1 MIPIEPRSYGAMGA
15 DSAIVIGG
23 GFFGSMI
30 AVHLRASGV
39 SRVTLC
45 EREPRLLARASYSN
59 QARVHSG
66 CHYPR
71 AFLTAYRSR
80 TNLPRF
86 AREFAPALKRDFTC
100 VYAIAARRSKV
111 MATQFER
118 FMHDIGA
125 RYERTASGYRGLF
138 DPRLVSASYI
148 VDEYAFDAARL
159 RDLLGVQL
167 ARAGVD
173 VRLGTEA
180 LRVSPEGPIIRVE
193 TRNAGRMEIL
203 EAALVINCTYARTN
217 WTVRQSSSVSG
228 LKHELAEIALMEVP
242 QELRDIGIT
251 VMDGPFFSCM
261 PFPAEQCHSLTHVRY
276 TPHGNVADT
285 DGVLDPLRLLEEP
298 CTSRAE
304 SMLADAA
311 RFVPA
316 LRRSRHR
323 KSLFEVKT
331 VLLHHEVDDGRPI
344 LLRRDF
350 AHPGVLSVLGGK
362 LDNVY
367 DALAELDRLLGIQRA
382 RAETEAA

>member
-1 MIPIEPRSYGAMGA
+1 MTPIEPRSYGGAGA

-30 AVHLRASGV
+30 AAHLRASGV

-45 EREPRLLARASYSN
+45 ERESRLLARASYSN

-71 AFLTAYRSR
+71 AFVTAYRSR
-80 TNLPRF
+80 SNLPRF
-86 AREFAPALKRDFTC
+86 SREFAAALKRDFTC

-111 MATQFER
+111 RAAQFER

-125 RYERTASGYRGLF
+125 RYERAASGYRGLF
-138 DPRLVSASYI
+138 DPRLVAAAYI

-159 RDLLGVQL
+159 RDLLG
-167 ARAGVD
+167 ARLTGAGVD

-180 LRVSPEGPIIRVE
+180 VRVQPDGPIVRVE
-193 TRNAGRMEIL
+193 TRNAARTEML

-217 WTVRQSSSVSG
+217 WTVRGSSSMSG
-228 LKHELAEIALMEVP
+228 IKHELAEIALMEVP
-242 QELRDIGIT
+242 QELQDVGIT

-261 PFPAEQCHSLTHVRY
+261 PFPAEQCHSLSHVRY
-276 TPHGNVADT
+276 TPHGSVCDT
-285 DGVLDPLRLLEEP
+285 DGTLDPLTLVERP
-298 CTSRAE
+298 CASRAQR
-304 SMLADAA
+304 MLADAA

-323 KSLFEVKT
+323 GSLFEVKT

-350 AHPGVLSVLGGK
+350 AHPAVLSILGGK

-367 DALAELDRLLGIQRA
+367 DVLAELDRLLGVREVRA
-382 RAETEAA
+382 ATAAA

>member
-1 MIPIEPRSYGAMGA
+1 MTLIEPHSHGISGA
-15 DSAIVIGG
+15 DSAVVIGG
-23 GFFGSMI
+23 GFFGCMI
-30 AVHLRASGV
+30 AAHLRASGV
-39 SRVTLC
+39 PRVTLC

-71 AFLTAYRSR
+71 AFLTAYRSHM
-80 TNLPRF
+80 NLQRF
-86 AREFAPALKRDFTC
+86 CREFAPALKRDFTC

-111 MATQFER
+111 RATQFER

-125 RYERTASGYRGLF
+125 RYERAPSGYRGLF
-138 DPRLVSASYI
+138 DPRLVAAAYV

-159 RDLLGVQL
+159 RDIFGALL
-167 ARAGVD
+167 ARAAVN

-180 LRVSPEGPIIRVE
+180 LRVQPEGRTVRVE
-193 TRNAGRMEIL
+193 VRNATRSESL

-217 WTVRQSSSVSG
+217 WTVRESSSMSR
-228 LKHELAEIALMEVP
+228 LKHEIAEIALMEVP
-242 QELRDIGIT
+242 RELEDVGVT

-261 PFPAEQCHSLTHVRY
+261 PFPAEQCHSLSHVRY
-276 TPHGNVADT
+276 TPHGNVCDT
-285 DGVLDPLRLLEEP
+285 DGALDPLLLLAER
-298 CTSRAE
+298 RAVRAA

-311 RFVPA
+311 RFVPV
-316 LRRSRHR
+316 LRQSRHR

-350 AHPGVLSVLGGK
+350 AHPAVLSVLGGK

-367 DALAELDRLLGIQRA
+367 DVLAELDRVLGIQGA
-382 RAETEAA
+382 RAATEAA

>member
-1 MIPIEPRSYGAMGA
+1 MIPIEPLASGAMSA
-15 DSAIVIGG
+15 DSAVVIGG
-23 GFFGSMI
+23 GFFGCMI
-30 AVHLRASGV
+30 AAHLRESGV

-45 EREPRLLARASYSN
+45 EREPRLLARASFAN

-86 AREFAPALKRDFTC
+86 SREFAAALKRDFTC

-111 MATQFER
+111 RAAQFER

-125 RYERTASGYRGLF
+125 RYERAASGYRGLF
-138 DPRLVSASYI
+138 DQRLVAAAYI

-159 RDLLGVQL
+159 REILAAQL
-167 ARAGVD
+167 ARATVD
-173 VRLGTEA
+173 VRLATEA
-180 LRVSPEGPIIRVE
+180 VRVVPEGRTVRVE
-193 TRNAGRMEIL
+193 TRNAARSETL

-217 WTVRQSSSVSG
+217 WTVRQSSSVSA
-228 LKHELAEIALMEVP
+228 LKHELAEIALVEVP
-242 QELRDIGIT
+242 QEMQDVGIT

-261 PFPAEQCHSLTHVRY
+261 PFPAEQSHSLSHVRY
-276 TPHGNVADT
+276 TPHDSVCDI
-285 DGVLDPLRLLEEP
+285 DGALDPLRLIEEP
-298 CTSRAE
+298 RASRAP
-304 SMLADAA
+304 SMVADAA
-311 RFVPA
+311 RFVPV
-316 LRRSRHR
+316 LRQSRHR
-323 KSLFEVKT
+323 RSLFEVKT

-350 AHPGVLSVLGGK
+350 AHPAVLSVLGGK

-367 DALAELDRLLGIQRA
+367 DVLAELDRLLGIQGVRA
-382 RAETEAA
+382 ATEAA

>member
-1 MIPIEPRSYGAMGA
+1 MIPIEPRPYNDTSA
-15 DSAIVIGG
+15 DSAVVIGG

-30 AVHLRASGV
+30 AVHLRAIGV
-39 SRVTLC
+39 SQVTLC
-45 EREPRLLARASYSN
+45 ERELRLLARASYSN
-59 QARVHSG
+59 QARAHSG

-80 TNLPRF
+80 ANLPQF
-86 AREFAPALKRDFTC
+86 AREFGPALKRDFTC

-111 MATQFER
+111 RAAQFER

-125 RYERTASGYRGLF
+125 RYEHAASGYRGLF
-138 DPRLVSASYI
+138 DPRLVAAAYI

-159 RDLLGVQL
+159 RDMLGAQL

-180 LRVSPEGPIIRVE
+180 VRVMPEGPTVRVE
-193 TRNAGRMEIL
+193 VRSAARNETLQADL
-203 EAALVINCTYARTN
+203 AINCTYARTN
-217 WTVRQSSSVSG
+217 WTVRESSSVSG
-228 LKHELAEIALMEVP
+228 LKHELAEIALVEVP
-242 QELRDIGIT
+242 EELGDVGIT

-261 PFPAEQCHSLTHVRY
+261 PFPAEQCHSLSHVRY
-276 TPHGNVADT
+276 TPHGSLSDT
-285 DGVLDPLRLLEEP
+285 DGALDPLRLLEEP
-298 CTSRAE
+298 CISRAD

-311 RFVPA
+311 RFVPV

-331 VLLHHEVDDGRPI
+331 VLLRHEVDDGRPI

-367 DALAELDRLLGIQRA
+367 DVLAELDRLLGIQGA
-382 RAETEAA
+382 RAATEAA

>member
-1 MIPIEPRSYGAMGA
+1 MIHVEPRSYGGARA

-86 AREFAPALKRDFTC
+86 SREFAPALKRDFTC

-111 MATQFER
+111 RAAQFER
-118 FMHDIGA
+118 FMDDIGV
-125 RYERTASGYRGLF
+125 RYELAASGYRGLL
-138 DPRLVSASYI
+138 DPRLIAAAYV

-159 RDLLGVQL
+159 RDILGAQL

-180 LRVSPEGPIIRVE
+180 VRVSPEGQSVRVE
-193 TRNAGRMEIL
+193 TRNASRNETF
-203 EAALVINCTYARTN
+203 EAALAINCTYARTN

-228 LKHELAEIALMEVP
+228 LKHELAEIALVEVP
-242 QELRDIGIT
+242 RELEDIGIT

-261 PFPAEQCHSLTHVRY
+261 PFPAEQCHSLSHVRY
-276 TPHGNVADT
+276 TPHGSVCDT
-285 DGVLDPLRLLEEP
+285 DGARDPLAFLDVP
-298 CTSRAE
+298 CASRAQ

-311 RFVPA
+311 RFVPL

-323 KSLFEVKT
+323 RSLFEVKT

-367 DALAELDRLLGIQRA
+367 DVLAELDRLLGLQGA
-382 RAETEAA
+382 RAATEAA

>member
-1 MIPIEPRSYGAMGA
+1 MTHAEPRSYGIPGTN
-15 DSAIVIGG
+15 SAVVIGG
-23 GFFGSMI
+23 GFFGCMI

-39 SRVTLC
+39 PRVTLC

-71 AFLTAYRSR
+71 SFLTAYRSHV
-80 TNLPRF
+80 NFQRF
-86 AREFAPALKRDFTC
+86 SSEFAPALNRDFTC

-111 MATQFER
+111 RATEFER

-125 RYERTASGYRGLF
+125 RYERAASGYRGLF
-138 DPRLVSASYI
+138 DPRLVAAAYI
-148 VDEYAFDAARL
+148 VDEYAFDASKL
-159 RDLLGVQL
+159 REILGAQL
-167 ARAGVD
+167 ARASVD

-180 LRVSPEGPIIRVE
+180 LRVRPEGERVRVE
-193 TRNAGRMEIL
+193 VSSATRSETL
-203 EAALVINCTYARTN
+203 EATMVINCTYARTN
-217 WTVRQSSSVSG
+217 WTVRESSSMSR
-228 LKHELAEIALMEVP
+228 LKHEIAEIALMEVP
-242 QELRDIGIT
+242 RELEDVGIT

-261 PFPAEQCHSLTHVRY
+261 PFPAEQCHSLSHVRY
-276 TPHGNVADT
+276 TPHGNICDP
-285 DGVLDPLRLLEEP
+285 DGALDPLLRLLEP
-298 CTSRAE
+298 STSRAA

-311 RFVPA
+311 RFVPV
-316 LRRSRHR
+316 LRQSRHR

-350 AHPGVLSVLGGK
+350 AHPAVLSVLGGK

-367 DALAELDRLLGIQRA
+367 DVLAELDRVLGIQGA
-382 RAETEAA
+382 RAATEAA

>member
-1 MIPIEPRSYGAMGA
+1 MIPIEPHSYGVPGA

-23 GFFGSMI
+23 GFFGCMI
-30 AVHLRASGV
+30 AMHLRANGV

-45 EREPRLLARASYSN
+45 ELEPRLLARASYSN

-71 AFLTAYRSR
+71 AFLTAYRSHV
-80 TNLPRF
+80 NLQRF
-86 AREFAPALKRDFTC
+86 SREFASALKRDFTC

-111 MATQFER
+111 RASQFER

-125 RYERTASGYRGLF
+125 RYERAASGYRGLF
-138 DPRLVSASYI
+138 DPRLVAAAYI

-159 RDLLGVQL
+159 RDIFGAQL
-167 ARAGVD
+167 ARAAVE

-180 LRVSPEGPIIRVE
+180 LRVLPEGRIVRVE
-193 TRNAGRMEIL
+193 VRNAARTETL
-203 EAALVINCTYARTN
+203 EATLVINCTYARTN
-217 WTVRQSSSVSG
+217 WTVRESSGMSS
-228 LKHELAEIALMEVP
+228 LKHEIAEIALMEVP
-242 QELRDIGIT
+242 QELEDVGIT

-261 PFPAEQCHSLTHVRY
+261 PFPAEQCHSLSHVRY
-276 TPHGNVADT
+276 TPHGSVCDT
-285 DGVLDPLRLLEEP
+285 DGALDPLLLLAEP
-298 CTSRAE
+298 SASRAD

-311 RFVPA
+311 RFVPV
-316 LRRSRHR
+316 LRQSRHR

-331 VLLHHEVDDGRPI
+331 VLVHHEVDDGRPI

-350 AHPGVLSVLGGK
+350 AHPAVLSVLGGK

-367 DALAELDRLLGIQRA
+367 DVLAELDRLLGIQAA
-382 RAETEAA
+382 RAATEAA

>member
-1 MIPIEPRSYGAMGA
+1 MIPIEPGFHGARA

-39 SRVTLC
+39 SHVTLC

-86 AREFAPALKRDFTC
+86 SREFGAALKRDFTC

-111 MATQFER
+111 RAAQFER

-125 RYERTASGYRGLF
+125 RYERAASGYRGLF
-138 DPRLVSASYI
+138 DPRVVAAAYI

-159 RDLLGVQL
+159 RDILGALLT
-167 ARAGVD
+167 RAGVD

-180 LRVSPEGPIIRVE
+180 LRVLPEGQIVRVE
-193 TRNAGRMEIL
+193 TRNAARTETL
-203 EAALVINCTYARTN
+203 EATLVINCTYARTN

-228 LKHELAEIALMEVP
+228 LKHELAEIALVDVP
-242 QELRDIGIT
+242 AELQDVGVT

-261 PFPAEQCHSLTHVRY
+261 PFPAEQCHSLSHVRY
-276 TPHGNVADT
+276 TPHGSVCDP
-285 DGVLDPLRLLEEP
+285 DGAVDPLLLLDER
-298 CTSRAE
+298 CLSRAD

-323 KSLFEVKT
+323 SSLFEVKT

-362 LDNVY
+362 LDNIY
-367 DALAELDRLLGIQRA
+367 DVLAELDRLLGIQGSRA
-382 RAETEAA
+382 ATEAA

>member
-1 MIPIEPRSYGAMGA
+1 MTPVELRSHGSPAA
-15 DSAIVIGG
+15 SSVVVIGG
-23 GFFGSMI
+23 GFFGCMI
-30 AVHLRASGV
+30 ALHLRARGV
-39 SRVTLC
+39 PRVTLC
-45 EREPRLLARASYSN
+45 ELEPRLLARASYSN

-71 AFLTAYRSR
+71 AFVTAYRSR
-80 TNLPRF
+80 ANLQRF
-86 AREFAPALKRDFTC
+86 SREFAAALKRDFTC

-118 FMHDIGA
+118 FMQDIGA
-125 RYERTASGYRGLF
+125 RYEQAASGYRGLF
-138 DPRLVSASYI
+138 DPRLVAAAYI
-148 VDEYAFDAARL
+148 VDEYAFDAAKL
-159 RDLLGVQL
+159 RDIFGVQL
-167 ARAGVD
+167 ARAAVD

-180 LRVSPEGPIIRVE
+180 LRVLPDGQVVRVDI
-193 TRNAGRMEIL
+193 RNATRTESL

-217 WTVRQSSSVSG
+217 WTVRQSSSMSR
-228 LKHELAEIALMEVP
+228 LKHEIAEIALMEVP
-242 QELRDIGIT
+242 QEMTDVGIT

-276 TPHGNVADT
+276 TPHGSVCDT
-285 DGVLDPLRLLEEP
+285 DGAMDPSLLLSEP
-298 CTSRAE
+298 YASRAAN
-304 SMLADAA
+304 MLADAA
-311 RFVPA
+311 RFVPV

-367 DALAELDRLLGIQRA
+367 DVLAELDRLLETQTVRA
-382 RAETEAA
+382 ATEAA

>member
-1 MIPIEPRSYGAMGA
+1 MIPIEPFAHGAINA
-15 DSAIVIGG
+15 DSAVVIGG
-23 GFFGSMI
+23 GFFGCMI
-30 AVHLRASGV
+30 AVHLRACGV

-45 EREPRLLARASYSN
+45 EREPLLLARASYSN

-71 AFLTAYRSR
+71 AFLTAHRSR
-80 TNLPRF
+80 ANLPRF
-86 AREFAPALKRDFTC
+86 SREFASALKRDFTC

-111 MATQFER
+111 RAPQFER
-118 FMHDIGA
+118 FMDDIGA
-125 RYERTASGYRGLF
+125 TYEQAASGYWGLF
-138 DPRLVSASYI
+138 DPRLVAAAYV

-159 RDLLGVQL
+159 RDILAVQL

-180 LRVSPEGPIIRVE
+180 LRVLPEGQIVRVE
-193 TRNAGRMEIL
+193 ARNADRTEML

-228 LKHELAEIALMEVP
+228 LKHELAEIALVEVP
-242 QELRDIGIT
+242 EELVEVGIT

-261 PFPAEQCHSLTHVRY
+261 PFPAEGCHSLTHVRY
-276 TPHGNVADT
+276 TPHGSASDT
-285 DGVLDPLRLLEEP
+285 DGTLDPLQLFGEP
-298 CTSRAE
+298 RA
-304 SMLADAA
+304 SLAANMLADAA
-311 RFVPA
+311 RFVPV
-316 LRRSRHR
+316 LRQSRHR

-367 DALAELDRLLGIQRA
+367 DVLTELDRLLEARTA
-382 RAETEAA
+382 RAASVAA

>member
-1 MIPIEPRSYGAMGA
+1 MTPIEPRSYGGAGA

-30 AVHLRASGV
+30 AAHLRASGV

-45 EREPRLLARASYSN
+45 ERESRLLARASYSN

-71 AFLTAYRSR
+71 AFVTAYRSR
-80 TNLPRF
+80 SNLPRF
-86 AREFAPALKRDFTC
+86 SREFAAALKRDFTC

-111 MATQFER
+111 RAAQFER

-125 RYERTASGYRGLF
+125 RYERAASGYRGLF
-138 DPRLVSASYI
+138 DPRLVAAAYI

-159 RDLLGVQL
+159 RDLLG
-167 ARAGVD
+167 ARLTGAGVD

-180 LRVSPEGPIIRVE
+180 VRVQPDGPIVRVE
-193 TRNAGRMEIL
+193 TRNAARTEML

-217 WTVRQSSSVSG
+217 WTVRGSSSMSG
-228 LKHELAEIALMEVP
+228 IKHELAEIALMEVP
-242 QELRDIGIT
+242 QELQDVGIT

-261 PFPAEQCHSLTHVRY
+261 PFPAEQCHSLSHVRY
-276 TPHGNVADT
+276 TPHGSVCDT
-285 DGVLDPLRLLEEP
+285 DGTLDPLTLVEQP
-298 CTSRAE
+298 CASRAQR
-304 SMLADAA
+304 MLADAA

-323 KSLFEVKT
+323 GSLFEVKT

-350 AHPGVLSVLGGK
+350 AHPAVLSILGGK

-367 DALAELDRLLGIQRA
+367 DVLAELDRLLGVREVRA
-382 RAETEAA
+382 ATAAA

>member
-1 MIPIEPRSYGAMGA
+1 MIPIESVSHGAMNA

-23 GFFGSMI
+23 GFFGCMI
-30 AVHLRASGV
+30 AMHLRGSGV

-45 EREPRLLARASYSN
+45 EREPLLLARASYSN

-71 AFLTAYRSR
+71 AFLTAHRSR
-80 TNLPRF
+80 ANLPRF
-86 AREFAPALKRDFTC
+86 SREFAPALKRDFTC

-111 MATQFER
+111 RAPQFER
-118 FMHDIGA
+118 FMDDIGA
-125 RYERTASGYRGLF
+125 RYERAASGYRGLF
-138 DPRLVSASYI
+138 DPRLVAAAYV

-159 RDLLGVQL
+159 RDILGAQL
-167 ARAGVD
+167 ARAAVD

-180 LRVSPEGPIIRVE
+180 VRISPEGPIVRVE
-193 TRNAGRMEIL
+193 ARSATRTEIL
-203 EAALVINCTYARTN
+203 EASLVINCTYARTN

-228 LKHELAEIALMEVP
+228 LKHELAEIALVDVP
-242 QELRDIGIT
+242 QELEDVGIT

-261 PFPAEQCHSLTHVRY
+261 PFPAERCHSLTHVRY
-276 TPHGNVADT
+276 TPHGSVSDM
-285 DGVLDPLRLLEEP
+285 DGAIDPLRLLDDP
-298 CTSRAE
+298 CAARAAN
-304 SMLADAA
+304 MVADAA
-311 RFVPA
+311 RFVPV
-316 LRRSRHR
+316 LRDCRHR
-323 KSLFEVKT
+323 KSLFEIKT

-367 DALAELDRLLGIQRA
+367 DVLAELDRLLGVQGA
-382 RAETEAA
+382 RAATEAA

>member
-1 MIPIEPRSYGAMGA
+1 MIPIESRSYGAASA

-30 AVHLRASGV
+30 ALHLRASGV
-39 SRVTLC
+39 SRVILC

-71 AFLTAYRSR
+71 AFLTAHRSR

-86 AREFAPALKRDFTC
+86 SREFAPALKRDFTC

-111 MATQFER
+111 RAAQFER

-125 RYERTASGYRGLF
+125 RHERAASGYRGLF
-138 DPRLVSASYI
+138 DPRLVAAAYI
-148 VDEYAFDAARL
+148 VDEYAFDAAKL
-159 RDLLGVQL
+159 RDILGAQL
-167 ARAGVD
+167 ARAAVE

-180 LRVSPEGPIIRVE
+180 MRVLPEGPIVRVE
-193 TRNAGRMEIL
+193 IRNAARTETL
-203 EAALVINCTYARTN
+203 EAKLVINCTYARTN

-228 LKHELAEIALMEVP
+228 LKHELAEIALVEVP
-242 QELRDIGIT
+242 EELEAVGIT

-261 PFPAEQCHSLTHVRY
+261 PFPAEQCHSLSHVRY
-276 TPHGNVADT
+276 TPHGSVCDT
-285 DGVLDPLRLLEEP
+285 DGALDPLSLFEEP
-298 CTSRAE
+298 ASRAD

-316 LRRSRHR
+316 LRQSRHR

-367 DALAELDRLLGIQRA
+367 DVLAELDRLLGIRGVRA
-382 RAETEAA
+382 ATEAA

>member
-1 MIPIEPRSYGAMGA
+1 MIPIESRSNGVPGT

-23 GFFGSMI
+23 GFFGCMI
-30 AVHLRASGV
+30 ALHLRASGV

-45 EREPRLLARASYSN
+45 EQQPQLLTRASYAN

-80 TNLPRF
+80 ANLQRF
-86 AREFAPALKRDFTC
+86 SREFASALKRDFTC

-111 MATQFER
+111 RPAQFER

-125 RYERTASGYRGLF
+125 QYERAASGYRGLF
-138 DPRLVSASYI
+138 DPRLIAAAYI
-148 VDEYAFDAARL
+148 VDEYAFDAGKL
-159 RDLLGVQL
+159 RDSFSAQL
-167 ARAGVD
+167 ARAAVD

-180 LRVSPEGPIIRVE
+180 LRVLPDGPSVRVE
-193 TRNAGRMEIL
+193 VHNARGTETL
-203 EAALVINCTYARTN
+203 ETALVINCTYARTN
-217 WTVRQSSSVSG
+217 WTVRESSSMSS
-228 LKHELAEIALMEVP
+228 LKHEIAEIALMEVP
-242 QELRDIGIT
+242 RELENIGIT

-261 PFPAEQCHSLTHVRY
+261 PFPAEQCHSLSHVRY
-276 TPHGNVADT
+276 TPHGSVGDT
-285 DGVLDPLRLLEEP
+285 DGALDPLRLLADP
-298 CTSRAE
+298 CASRAA
-304 SMLADAA
+304 SMVADAA
-311 RFVPA
+311 RFVPV
-316 LRRSRHR
+316 LRQSRHR

-350 AHPGVLSVLGGK
+350 ANPAVLSVLGGK

-367 DALAELDRLLGIQRA
+367 DVLAELDRLLGIQGA
-382 RAETEAA
+382 RAVTEAA